1 MRWKIQPHWSTVL
14 SKNLSL
20 PRRCFFSFKRN
31 TKKCMVL
38 TLSRKW
44 WRKLRS
50 LRKLKWFKN
59 YIMTS
64 FSLSL
69 MIASLAL
76 WNFSILIPSWPSLLL
91 QKTTSQSEIQKPNQN
106 IIKDYAPKY
115 SNSLPSTFPSP
126 AASKRSKTMF
136 FKGPTNTGPT
146 QEMQFRITSDS
157 LYGN

>member
-1 MRWKIQPHWSTVL
+1 
-14 SKNLSL
+14 
-20 PRRCFFSFKRN
+20 
-31 TKKCMVL
+31 
-38 TLSRKW
+38 
-44 WRKLRS
+44 
-50 LRKLKWFKN
+50 
-59 YIMTS
+59 
-64 FSLSL
+64 

-146 QEMQFRITSDS
+146 QEMQFRITSGS
-157 LYGN
+157 YENLYKKCPRLNLNGFYVCR